1 MLGLKDVKRDHM
13 KKLALVFVV
22 ALGFTSCDN
31 IITDA
36 RTSPDRKEIKSLGGA
51 GGSIKLRL
59 IKFQGHDYVV
69 MDGYKQ
75 GGICHSESCP
85 CKNK

>member
-1 MLGLKDVKRDHM
+1 MLGLKDVKREHM

-31 IITDA
+31 ISVVA
-36 RTSPDRKEIKSLGGA
+36 PNPDQKEIKSLGNT
-51 GGSIKLRL
+51 GGTITLRL

>member
-1 MLGLKDVKRDHM
+1 MLGLKDVKREHM

-31 IITDA
+31 ISVVA
-36 RTSPDRKEIKSLGGA
+36 PNPDQKEIKSLGHT
-51 GGSIKLRL
+51 GGTITLRL
-59 IKFQGHDYVV
+59 IKFQGHNYVV
-69 MDGYKQ
+69 MDGYKL

>member
-1 MLGLKDVKRDHM
+1 MLGLKDVKREHM

-22 ALGFTSCDN
+22 ALGFTSCADKPDVKASRDYIINVDN
-31 IITDA
+31 SVEVMTI
-36 RTSPDRKEIKSLGGA
+36 E
-51 GGSIKLRL
+51 
-59 IKFQGHDYVV
+59 GHDY
-69 MDGYKQ
+69 MIYDGYNS

>member
-1 MLGLKDVKRDHM
+1 MLGLKDVKREHM

-31 IITDA
+31 VSVVA
-36 RTSPDRKEIKSLGGA
+36 PSPDHKEIESASHTGTFTIQLV
-51 GGSIKLRL
+51 
-59 IKFQGHDYVV
+59 KFQGHDYVV
-69 MDGYKQ
+69 MDGYNQ

>member
-1 MLGLKDVKRDHM
+1 MLGLKDVKREHM

-22 ALGFTSCDN
+22 ALGFTSCDVK
-31 IITDA
+31 TDIQP
-36 RTSPDRKEIKSLGGA
+36 TSQQTLSVDE
-51 GGSIKLRL
+51 SIKVIEFKGHEYL
-59 IKFQGHDYVV
+59 IY
-69 MDGYKQ
+69 DGYNS